1 MLEFAIRQNPQL
13 AYIYLHQYEDL
24 VEGNEKIAK
33 SLLEKATQLYENR
46 LDLTDLFSLQE
57 GRKNKKNVIL
67 VFYESASAVDSKRTG
82 GLFDKFPRTDEISK

>member
-13 AYIYLHQYEDL
+13 AYTYLHQYEDL

-57 GRKNKKNVIL
+57 GIK
-67 VFYESASAVDSKRTG
+67 G
-82 GLFDKFPRTDEISK
+82 M